1 SAVAGV
7 AFNATTFDRILLKPS
22 TTQISRKA
30 LPHNASTY
38 FLPPQLSLKYKYKD
52 RARDL
57 LKI

>member
-30 LPHNASTY
+30 LPHKACSY
-38 FLPPQLSLKYKYKD
+38 FLSPELSLKYKYKD

-57 LKI
+57 LEF